1 MDDLSLIMQEVLP
14 IIEKKMNTSPSIFK
28 LWFGEMELK
37 SLTDTTATVLTT
49 SETKRNILFNKYRD
63 IIKEAFT
70 ETLGFDVDVDI
81 TWRTYAIPL
90 DQDPE
95 TKKLIED
102 YHAAQEA
109 KKAEE
114 KKKEEERAEA
124 EKQQSEAE
132 FDEEKAITEYIDTP
146 TSKRAGVYA
155 RYTFDNFVEG
165 SSNKLARAACFA
177 VAEEP
182 TTHNPLFIYG
192 NSGLGKTHL
201 LWAIINHMRKKHPGI
216 KIVYKKC
223 ETFLGELIKAI
234 NTRTTDQFKEKYRTA
249 DVLLIDDI
257 QFLSG
262 KEGTQE
268 EFFNTFN
275 VLYESDKQ
283 IILTSDRPPK
293 DIKNLEDRIRTR
305 FEWGL
310 LADVQPP
317 NYELRIAIIKKKA
330 EEIGI
335 SISEDLIEYMAERLK
350 NNIRQIEGV
359 LKRIYALYSLTST
372 QVTKEHINEAISIID
387 PDNIPTDALI
397 ERILGAVSRTYSIP
411 IDQMKSKKRT
421 DNITKARHVAI
432 YIIKELTDLTLTEIG
447 AVFSRDH
454 ATVSSAL
461 NKMESNIKTI
471 NNYEKEVE
479 SIIKE
484 VRGK

>member
-14 IIEKKMNTSPSIFK
+14 IIQKKMNTSPSIFK
-28 LWFGEMELK
+28 LWFGEMELTK
-37 SLTDTTATVLTT
+37 LTETTATLLTT
-49 SETKRNILFNKYRD
+49 SETKRNILFNKYLD
-63 IIKEAFT
+63 IIKSSFAEVI
-70 ETLGFDVDVDI
+70 GFEVEIDI
-81 TWRTYAIPL
+81 TWPTYSIPL

-95 TKKLIED
+95 AKALIEN
-102 YHAAQEA
+102 YRAAQAQRE
-109 KKAEE
+109 AEE
-114 KKKEEERAEA
+114 KKKAEERAEA
-124 EKQQSEAE
+124 EKEEDEGE
-132 FDEEKAITEYIDTP
+132 FDEEKAITEYIEAP
-146 TSKRAGVYA
+146 TTKRMGVYA

-216 KIVYKKC
+216 RIVYKKC

-335 SISEDLIEYMAERLK
+335 GISEELIEYMAERLK

-397 ERILGAVSRTYSIP
+397 ERILGAVSRAYGIP
-411 IDQMKSKKRT
+411 VDQMKSKKRT
-421 DNITKARHVAI
+421 DSITKARHVAI
-432 YIIKELTDLTLTEIG
+432 YVIKELTDLTLAEIG

-461 NKMESNIKTI
+461 NKVESNIKTV
-471 NNYEKEVE
+471 NNFENEVE
-479 SIIKE
+479 AIIKE

>member
-1 MDDLSLIMQEVLP
+1 MDDLSLIMKDVLP
-14 IIEKKMNTSPSIFK
+14 LIEKRMNTAPSIFN
-28 LWFGEMELK
+28 LWFGEIELT
-37 SLTDTTATVLTT
+37 SLTESAATLLTT
-49 SETKRNILFNKYRD
+49 SQTKRNILYNKYLE
-63 IIKEAFT
+63 IIKQSFAEV
-70 ETLGFDVDVDI
+70 LGFEVEI
-81 TWRTYAIPL
+81 IINYRTYALPVEQPEDNIKPAPPVVIP
-90 DQDPE
+90 
-95 TKKLIED
+95 
-102 YHAAQEA
+102 
-109 KKAEE
+109 
-114 KKKEEERAEA
+114 KKEEPKVEVEERNE
-124 EKQQSEAE
+124 EE
-132 FDEEKAITEYIDTP
+132 FDEEKEITEYINSPTVSTTP
-146 TSKRAGVYA
+146 KRVGVYS

-165 SSNKLARAACFA
+165 SSNKLARAACYA

-223 ETFLGELIKAI
+223 ETFLAELIKAI
-234 NTRTTDQFKEKYRTA
+234 NTRTTEQFKEKYRTA

-257 QFLSG
+257 QFLAG

-330 EEIGI
+330 DEIGI
-335 SISEDLIEYMAERLK
+335 SITEELIAYMAERLK

-359 LKRIYALYSLTST
+359 LKRLYALYSLTST
-372 QVTKEHINEAISIID
+372 QITIEHINEAISIID
-387 PDNIPTDALI
+387 PGNIPTDALI
-397 ERILGAVSRTYSIP
+397 ERIISTVSRTYGISIE
-411 IDQMKSKKRT
+411 QMKSKKR
-421 DNITKARHVAI
+421 NEPITKARQVAI
-432 YIIKELTDLTLTEIG
+432 YVIRALTDLTISDIGEI
-447 AVFSRDH
+447 FSRDH
-454 ATVSSAL
+454 ATVSFSIS
-461 NKMESNIKTI
+461 KVETNIKTL
-471 NNYEKEVE
+471 NNFEEEVE
-479 SIIKE
+479 RIIKE
-484 VRGK
+484 VKGG